1 MIKKKEF
8 FIVFLILSFPFS
20 SLVAGSI
27 QPNLPIGM
35 DFNDAEA
42 PHVFKVISTVSDIH
56 FILDE
61 ELAGKRIF
69 VTAYDQFAVQAFEV
83 HALDYLLK
91 PCDGDRFFD
100 AIERAKQAVRG
111 ADISSLRTRLLKLIA
126 ETEIP
131 EMGLKVAIM
140 DAGGDHI
147 ELLES
152 TREDSA
158 IGRFLARHGPGIHH
172 VSLEVEDIEGTLA
185 HLKTEGL
192 QLIDE
197 TPRVGAQGHRIAF
210 LHPKSTHGVLIELSE
225 AGH

>member
-69 VTAYDQFAVQAFEV
+69 VTAYDTTIRE
-83 HALDYLLK
+83 
-91 PCDGDRFFD
+91 
-100 AIERAKQAVRG
+100 AIEKICSENGLASIEGPYYIWIGPIEKRMEMEAEFERTWKNFECLSTDYRLSPVSSAVRELFKDLKVNVSCPRCDSRERPAVSRHFRDILY
-111 ADISSLRTRLLKLIA
+111 ADIHRCLKKLESLPLLNSPLRTSCRRELRKRLSMA
-126 ETEIP
+126 DYFQ
-131 EMGLKVAIM
+131 VR
-140 DAGGDHI
+140 
-147 ELLES
+147 LEPVFDKY
-152 TREDSA
+152 RE
-158 IGRFLARHGPGIHH
+158 
-172 VSLEVEDIEGTLA
+172 
-185 HLKTEGL
+185 
-192 QLIDE
+192 
-197 TPRVGAQGHRIAF
+197 
-210 LHPKSTHGVLIELSE
+210 
-225 AGH
+225 